1 MPGPPREV
9 ELTSSRA
16 ARTERLFAALL
27 IATGPA
33 MIGIAAVSGEAR
45 WAVPLTGLAALF
57 LLFIGLAAWF
67 SPAQRLDDTAAL
79 HASGI
84 ATRAELIAAEEVGDE
99 DTVYLL
105 TLRIHAPGSE
115 PFEVTHR
122 CREEICRRLGEHG
135 PPGELA
141 ALLHPEA
148 RTWAITHR

>member
-1 MPGPPREV
+1 MTTPW
-9 ELTSSRA
+9 A

-27 IATGPA
+27 IVTGPA
-33 MIGIAAVSGEAR
+33 MVGIAAGSGEAR
-45 WAVPLTGLAALF
+45 WAVPLTALAALL

-84 ATRAELIAAEEVGDE
+84 AARAELIAAAEVGDE

-105 TLRIHAPGSE
+105 TLRLRAPGTE
-115 PFEVTHR
+115 PVEVTHR
-122 CREEICRRLGEHG
+122 CRKEICRRLGEHG

-141 ALLHPEA
+141 ALLDPEA